1 MSCDRSN
8 IVLIGM
14 PGAGKSTL
22 GVVLAKIL
30 NKSFIDA
37 DLVIQTQQGDTL
49 QNLIDEH
56 GAAGFIAIENE
67 ALCGI
72 EATNSVIATG
82 GSAVYSEE
90 AMHHF
95 SAMGTIVYLRISF
108 ESLVNRLGDLAERG
122 VVMMGDV
129 RTLRDLYEERLPLYE
144 RYAHVVVDVDDQTIS
159 AAARTVAN
167 AVNASAL

>member
-30 NKSFIDA
+30 NMSFIDA

-49 QNLIDEH
+49 QNLIDER

-90 AMHHF
+90 AMRHF

-129 RTLRDLYEERLPLYE
+129 CTLRDLYEERLPLYE
-144 RYAHVVVDVDDQTIS
+144 RYAQVVVDVDDQTIS
-159 AAARTVAN
+159 AAARTVAS